1 MKAISRRSIT
11 LEARAPSN
19 QDGQITFEELCR
31 IWLANPERAR
41 KMAED
46 TSEWM
51 FYRRGKYRSSTLLR
65 TVPWLLPTSS
75 RSRRCRLAAVAR
87 GTDESNHQ
95 TTASA

>member
-51 FYRRGKYRSSTLLR
+51 FYRRVLEGIKS
-65 TVPWLLPTSS
+65 
-75 RSRRCRLAAVAR
+75 
-87 GTDESNHQ
+87 
-95 TTASA
+95 ASARTQR